1 MEAFATVE
9 VIVMVV
15 KLPYVGNR
23 GRLDATYVHYC
34 TTLDSLVYEYPAL
47 FSGSRMS
54 IA

>member
-23 GRLDATYVHYC
+23 GRLDATYSMYIIVRPWIVLC
-34 TTLDSLVYEYPAL
+34 TNILLCFQVV
-47 FSGSRMS
+47 G
-54 IA
+54 